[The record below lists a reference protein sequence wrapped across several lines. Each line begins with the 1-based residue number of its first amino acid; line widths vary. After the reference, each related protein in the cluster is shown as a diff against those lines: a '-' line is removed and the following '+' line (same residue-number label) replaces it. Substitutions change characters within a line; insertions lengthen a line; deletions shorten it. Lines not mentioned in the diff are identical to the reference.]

1 MLVGFLQLTGTDE
14 DANVLNGFLYEKPA
28 TSADVAELKALLT
41 PECTANRLA
50 RAQGLG
56 TVPGAGPSNANDP
69 AGPGKKV
76 SAAAIAVPTVL
87 VLVLAAVGVT
97 VAVMKS
103 RGAGGDEYA
112 AAHLR
117 PPAAQPSTA
126 QTNPAFTPA
135 DAAAVSIPEPGAAE
149 DLEL

>member
-1 MLVGFLQLTGTDE
+1 M
-14 DANVLNGFLYEKPA
+14 YEKA
-28 TSADVAELKALLT
+28 NSKADLSELKADVAELKALLT

-56 TVPGAGPSNANDP
+56 TVPGAGPSNANAP
-69 AGPGKKV
+69 PGKKV

-97 VAVMKS
+97 VAMMKS
-103 RGAGGDEYA
+103 RGNANA
-112 AAHLR
+112 AAYQAANLR
-117 PPAAQPSTA
+117 PPAAKPSTD

-149 DLEL
+149 GSQC